1 MPCRTPPDLI
11 QIPSSHSLL
20 CRPFEFQGLVE
31 TACLLVLG
39 YGLRVNSILPPHQYC
54 FPTMNNS
61 RQSSARPNDNATR
74 RPPPIVTN
82 RVPEVGPDA
91 DPPPPYSA
99 SAVPSRP
106 SLQATPRVRSGSV
119 ATPGA
124 RRWPPTPAFAM
135 QSPPAPHPYWATAP
149 IARRSSQLASRPR
162 RDNAPPFNTGRLP
175 PMPTRGVM
183 PQRFCAAFLIANFS
197 GFLTS
202 LNLLLASFPP
212 NHPDAVHH
220 QTLREDAR
228 LLEAWF
234 SSHRENLEELYA
246 VPNPDSQ
253 PFLVYRFLLS
263 CILRLDRIETAHT
276 GYDPTAPAH

>member
-183 PQRFCAAFLIANFS
+183 PQVQHDFGFIQHNFGFNSAF
-197 GFLTS
+197 GPTPMVTD
-202 LNLLLASFPP
+202 PP
-212 NHPDAVHH
+212 TRPD
-220 QTLREDAR
+220 
-228 LLEAWF
+228 
-234 SSHRENLEELYA
+234 
-246 VPNPDSQ
+246 P
-253 PFLVYRFLLS
+253 
-263 CILRLDRIETAHT
+263 
-276 GYDPTAPAH
+276 PA